1 MALYTLGNFRPE
13 LPDDGSAWVAP
24 SASLI
29 GNVKLETGASVWFNS
44 VLRGDNELIH
54 VGSNSNVQDGSVLHT
69 DPGFPLTLG
78 AHVTVG
84 HMTMLHG
91 CIVGDGS
98 LIGMSS
104 TILNGTRIG
113 RNCLI
118 GANSFLAQGKDIPDN
133 SLVIGAPG
141 KVVRTLTDDEVM
153 SLKASAEVYVRNGAR
168 YRDELTVIT

>member
-1 MALYTLGNFRPE
+1 MSLYELGEFRPD
-13 LPDDGSAWVAP
+13 LPEDGSAWVAP

-29 GNVKLETGASVWFNS
+29 GKVKLDAGASVWFNA

-54 VGSNSNVQDGSVLHT
+54 VGTNSNIQDGSVLHT
-69 DPGFPLTLG
+69 DPGFPLSIGTY
-78 AHVTVG
+78 VTVG

-91 CIVGDGS
+91 CVIGDGS

-118 GANSFLAQGKDIPDN
+118 GANTFLAQGKDIPDN

-141 KVVRTLTDDEVM
+141 KVVRELTDDEVK
-153 SLKASAEVYVRNGAR
+153 SLKLSAEVYMRNSSR
-168 YRDELTVIT
+168 YRDELAGLT